1 MLQNV
6 KFRRVPQ
13 ISIHHCYK
21 IQKIHKKTRV
31 NWSRGVSYPS
41 PLFTTSRGWQRDS
54 STRLT
59 HMEKLLRGWYFLS
72 THLLW
77 TGSIPVQNISDFKN
91 RNNNNFTALVGQV
104 NNVTAI
110 QQYPLSGF
118 SRSRRLCTCSK
129 TLTIEQDT
137 GALPSTENPNYWT
150 KTNYCKL
157 IQ

>member
-6 KFRRVPQ
+6 KFRWVPQ

-21 IQKIHKKTRV
+21 IQKIHTKNARKLKQRCLV
-31 NWSRGVSYPS
+31 PF

-59 HMEKLLRGWYFLS
+59 HMEKLLRGWHFLS